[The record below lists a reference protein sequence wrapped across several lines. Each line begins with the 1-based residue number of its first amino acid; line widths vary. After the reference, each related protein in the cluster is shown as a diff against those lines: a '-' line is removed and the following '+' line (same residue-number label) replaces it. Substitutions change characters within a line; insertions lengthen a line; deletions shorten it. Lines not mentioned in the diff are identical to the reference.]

1 MKKFLRRI
9 KVFTENRTVK
19 IGITLVAA
27 VSVAVLLLGIFYTR
41 NSTGTY
47 SGDLE
52 ANKLR
57 AHKLGAY
64 PTEADYNVARMN
76 DGSAQADEKYLIAS
90 YQAASECNLIAI
102 NAKGSPDLDSFIQ
115 AMAKHPEARPLTYT
129 EQQIDQ
135 MATDMKSVAIQLVG
149 RSREVP
155 LGTDGKRK
163 KEILTL
169 ATKIAS
175 TLDCRYSWSA
185 FVARDYA
192 CLAIGD
198 ELVDLL
204 RSNMQ
209 PTVIRSIIDAC
220 MPDLSKPFRTEPMLR
235 KELLRMT
242 LNYDLLLGER
252 KPDPNS
258 IAYRHPQ
265 DFSVSSKFVQ
275 KLPNVTNA
283 LRSRMFELFNDVLEM
298 TKNTKAYNYPNY
310 VSGIDAAV
318 VVRMQD
324 QVKRN
329 PASADLIIH
338 LAPEM
343 LNERIGTPFFQF
355 SSDMRELTG
364 RKSKMKPMDK
374 DWVPPGAAH

>member
-19 IGITLVAA
+19 IGIALVAIA
-27 VSVAVLLLGIFYTR
+27 SVAVLLVGIFYTR
-41 NSTGTY
+41 NSTSTY

-52 ANKLR
+52 TNKLR
-57 AHKLGAY
+57 ARKLGAY

-76 DGSAQADEKYLIAS
+76 DGSAQADEKYLILA
-90 YQAASECNLIAI
+90 YQVASEKSLIAS
-102 NAKGSPDLDSFIQ
+102 NAKGLPDLDGFVR
-115 AMAKHPEARPLTYT
+115 AMAKNPDSKPLAYT

-135 MATDMKSVAIQLVG
+135 MATDMRSAVIQLVG

-155 LGTDGKRK
+155 LGIDGQRK
-163 KEILTL
+163 KDILVL
-169 ATKIAS
+169 ATHIAS

-185 FVARDYA
+185 FIDRNSA
-192 CLAIGD
+192 CLAIAD

-204 RSNMQ
+204 RSKTQ
-209 PTVIRSIIDAC
+209 SKVIRSVIDAC
-220 MPDLSKPFRTEPMLR
+220 MPNLSKPLRLEPMLR

-242 LNYDLLLGER
+242 LNYDMLLGER
-252 KPDPNS
+252 QLDPNS

-265 DFSVSSKFVQ
+265 DFSVSSKFLQ

-283 LRSRMFELFNDVLEM
+283 LRSRMYELFSDALDM
-298 TKNTKAYNYPNY
+298 AAFIKHFGTPNY
-310 VSGIDAAV
+310 VSGADPNTIFA
-318 VVRMQD
+318 MQ
-324 QVKRN
+324 QKVQTN
-329 PASADLIIH
+329 PASSDLIVH

-343 LNERIGTPFFQF
+343 LGQHVSTPLFLFG
-355 SSDMRELTG
+355 SDMRELTG